1 MSIDITMLLNDL
13 VTLVVSKV
21 IIKFDFANKETTGF
35 KGEEGCN

>member
-21 IIKFDFANKETTGF
+21 IKFDFANKETTGF